1 MGNMS
6 KIQKTL
12 VRNEILII
20 LIFSSFA
27 IQLQLQSMGYKI
39 VQFLKYDCIALERR
53 RREREREREGVKFF
67 VGFIVKSK
75 VQDKQVSNYII
86 HVATKC
92 REVSNST
99 SQSLI

>member
-27 IQLQLQSMGYKI
+27 IQLQLQSMEYKI

-53 RREREREREGVKFF
+53 RREREREGVKFF